1 MSDARGRGK
10 GRRLGSGVRGGLGEH
25 VQGGGPGREEGPA
38 SSENRGR
45 KRRWLGSQEDSGM
58 QRRDGQGDDL

>member
-25 VQGGGPGREEGPA
+25 VQGGWPWAGGRTCFIREQGKEEKVAGESGRFWDAEERRPG
-38 SSENRGR
+38 
-45 KRRWLGSQEDSGM
+45 
-58 QRRDGQGDDL
+58 